1 MRFFLVLL
9 VLLQIAASSLVA
21 GAKPPT
27 SAKRTP
33 LDDYVQKPD
42 AAYAWKVAKTIKGNS
57 STTFVIRL
65 TSQTWRDKSEVDRP
79 LWEHWLVV
87 VRPEKLKT
95 NKAFLAV
102 SGGSNDGPMPGGANF
117 AVSQIAESTGSIVA
131 ELRSIPNQPL
141 IFHGDGK

>member
-1 MRFFLVLL
+1 MRFFLALL
-9 VLLQIAASSLVA
+9 VVLQIVVPSSVA

-33 LDDYVQKPD
+33 LDEYVQKPD
-42 AAYAWKVAKTIKGNS
+42 AAYGWKVAKTIKGNS
-57 STTFVIRL
+57 STTFIIRL

-87 VRPEKLKT
+87 VKPEKLKT

-102 SGGSNDGPMPGGANF
+102 G
-117 AVSQIAESTGSIVA
+117 
-131 ELRSIPNQPL
+131 RSINLRPL
-141 IFHGDGK
+141 AVLVSSSVSIACQCNSRIRCKVTRTHSATISA